1 MLRKSTDFSE
11 NPVFHCRG
19 KLLDLHRPRL
29 MGILNL
35 TPDSFFDGG
44 RNLKNDFYLQKA
56 EQMVGEGADILDIG
70 AASTKPG
77 SFLIDPEEERKILE
91 KPLGILR
98 KKFPD
103 ILFSVDTYHA
113 STAQAAADW
122 GVEMIND
129 ISGGQIDSEMF
140 EVVGKN
146 DLAYVMMHIQGKPEN
161 MQQHP
166 IQEEVIK
173 KLHKFFEKQ
182 LKLIQEYHV
191 ETVLIDPGF
200 GFGKTLDQNYV
211 LLKNMKALRTFKRP
225 ILVGLSRKSMIFK
238 ALKTNPEEALN
249 GTSVLNTLALMNG
262 ANILRV
268 HDVREANETIQLY
281 LKYKQF

>member
-11 NPVFHCRG
+11 NPVLNCRG

-56 EQMVGEGADILDIG
+56 EQMVTEGADILDIG

-77 SFLIDPEEERKILE
+77 SLLIDAEEERKVLE
-91 KPLGILR
+91 KPLIRLR
-98 KKFPD
+98 KKFPN

-113 STAQAAADW
+113 STAQAVADL
-122 GVEMIND
+122 GVEIIND

-140 EVVGKN
+140 EVVSKN

-161 MQQHP
+161 MQQYP
-166 IQEEVIK
+166 IRDFVIEK
-173 KLHKFFEKQ
+173 VHDFFEKQ
-182 LKLIQEYHV
+182 LKLIEEYPM

-200 GFGKTLDQNYV
+200 GFGKTLDQNFV
-211 LLKNMKALRTFKRP
+211 LLKNMKDLEIFHRP

-238 ALKTNPEEALN
+238 TLKTNPEEALN
-249 GTSVLNTLALMNG
+249 GTSVMNTLALSNG

>member
-11 NPVFHCRG
+11 NPVLNCRG
-19 KLLDLHRPRL
+19 KLLDLNRPRL

-56 EQMVGEGADILDIG
+56 EQMVIEGADILDIG
-70 AASTKPG
+70 AASSKPG
-77 SFLIDPEEERKILE
+77 SLLIDADEERKILE
-91 KPLGILR
+91 KPLRKLR
-98 KKFPD
+98 DKFPN

-122 GVEMIND
+122 GVEIIND
-129 ISGGQIDSEMF
+129 ISGGQIDSTMF

-146 DLAYVMMHIQGKPEN
+146 NLAYVMMHMQGRPEN
-161 MQQHP
+161 MQLYP
-166 IQEEVIK
+166 IQQKVMEKVSD
-173 KLHKFFEKQ
+173 FFEKQ
-182 LKLIQEYHV
+182 LELIQAHGV
-191 ETVLIDPGF
+191 ESVLIDPGF
-200 GFGKTLDQNYV
+200 GFGKTLDQNFV
-211 LLKNMKALRTFKRP
+211 LLKKMNDLAIFNRP

-238 ALKTNPEEALN
+238 TLKTNPQEALN
-249 GTSVLNTLALMNG
+249 GTSVLNTLALSNG

>member
-11 NPVFHCRG
+11 NPVLNCRG
-19 KLLDLHRPRL
+19 KLLDLNRPRL

-56 EQMVGEGADILDIG
+56 EQMVIEGADILDIG
-70 AASTKPG
+70 AASSKPG
-77 SFLIDPEEERKILE
+77 SLLIDADEERKILE
-91 KPLGILR
+91 KPLRKLR
-98 KKFPD
+98 DKFPN
-103 ILFSVDTYHA
+103 ILYSVDTYHA

-122 GVEMIND
+122 GVEIIND
-129 ISGGQIDSEMF
+129 ISGGQIDSTMF

-146 DLAYVMMHIQGKPEN
+146 NLAYVMMHMQGRPEN
-161 MQQHP
+161 MQLYP
-166 IQEEVIK
+166 IQQKVMEKVSD
-173 KLHKFFEKQ
+173 FFEKQ
-182 LKLIQEYHV
+182 LELIQAHGV
-191 ETVLIDPGF
+191 ESVLIDPGF
-200 GFGKTLDQNYV
+200 GFGKTLDQNFV
-211 LLKNMKALRTFKRP
+211 LLKKMNDLAIFNRP

-238 ALKTNPEEALN
+238 TLKTNPQEALN
-249 GTSVLNTLALMNG
+249 GTSVLNTLALSNG